1 MKNKEKKAQKKKIL
15 IAFKKVLLANK
26 ADLTDKIEKAVKK
39 SIKKIV
45 KKAFKKNSM
54 IKNKKP

>member
-1 MKNKEKKAQKKKIL
+1 M
-15 IAFKKVLLANK
+15 NK

-45 KKAFKKNSM
+45 KKA
-54 IKNKKP
+54 NKKKEGVSINKTKKSVSNSRKIKTGKQSPK